1 MRSQN
6 RKHTIMN
13 FSEHH
18 IKRAKPTSGQPAC
31 VFAAILTFRYGAL
44 KHFLSDKMK
53 EQLRV
58 FLNWVVYPDGTI
70 EHISPDYI
78 IAPDLLR
85 SGTDW
90 IDHMSQKNWVDIQ
103 SFSSAYEYALSI
115 TRGNNG

>member
-1 MRSQN
+1 M
-6 RKHTIMN
+6 KLN
-13 FSEHH
+13 FKIYDIPKQRRQTNSSPL
-18 IKRAKPTSGQPAC
+18 ASYGQFS
-31 VFAAILTFRYGAL
+31 VFVWGYHCFW
-44 KHFLSDKMK
+44 SDKMK

-58 FLNWVVYPDGTI
+58 FFNWVVSPDGTI

-78 IAPDLLR
+78 IEPDLLR